1 MTMALLLKLLLV
13 LLVSSI
19 SESQRSCS
27 SEMGKKQG
35 DSKANELE
43 CCPSP
48 QPVVPHGLHLIH
60 HLAWGTKHSQVLVI
74 SAGLPS
80 PACRDPALWGQSRP
94 NPR

>member
-35 DSKANELE
+35 DTLLCKEEPNNLYTEIE
-43 CCPSP
+43 
-48 QPVVPHGLHLIH
+48 HR
-60 HLAWGTKHSQVLVI
+60 SQKDHTCQTP
-74 SAGLPS
+74 GKTF
-80 PACRDPALWGQSRP
+80 
-94 NPR
+94 